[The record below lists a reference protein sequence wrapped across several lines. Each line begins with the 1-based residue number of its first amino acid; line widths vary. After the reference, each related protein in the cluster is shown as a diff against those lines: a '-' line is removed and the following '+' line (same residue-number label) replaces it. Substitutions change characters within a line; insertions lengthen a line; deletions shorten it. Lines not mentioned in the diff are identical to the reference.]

1 MDFKEFNNDTFAE
14 IKLKSLIEE
23 TEKIEHYWVNV
34 AEILGVHKQ
43 KLEKSGDEVYDR
55 IPREHYTLYFLKS
68 HASELSKIL
77 QILRQNNILQI
88 LIELDPSNRDIYESG
103 LKKISR

>member
-55 IPREHYTLYFLKS
+55 IKDLLDMSVQQAHLYNALIQ
-68 HASELSKIL
+68 ELGIIKHG
-77 QILRQNNILQI
+77 RC
-88 LIELDPSNRDIYESG
+88 
-103 LKKISR
+103 